1 MTLNLQLTTFSI
13 DVYVYQLDFVIR
25 EGLDYNDD
33 LNDTSSKYYLTSLV
47 NVENAVSSIII
58 IISE

>member
-47 NVENAVSSIII
+47 NVENAVSCIII
-58 IISE
+58 IVS

>member
-1 MTLNLQLTTFSI
+1 MTLNLQITTFSI